1 MSDPLDF
8 DNACIPQKLRGFRRL
23 VFGRDRI
30 SRFRA
35 TTLSAG
41 IATAIL
47 PPVSDPVKYI
57 TDDRGERTAV
67 VLPIS
72 DYEKLLEDLAVVA
85 ERRGEPTIS
94 HEQFVAELKRDG
106 LL

>member
-1 MSDPLDF
+1 M
-8 DNACIPQKLRGFRRL
+8 
-23 VFGRDRI
+23 
-30 SRFRA
+30 
-35 TTLSAG
+35 LSVR
-41 IATAIL
+41 IATAII

-72 DYEKLLEDLAVVA
+72 DYEKLLEDLEDLAVVA